1 VSLDLRTAFFFTALT
16 LLFCAVGMTVVQRT
30 HPGLGTREWTRGL
43 WAMVAA
49 AIILFLRGPGWM
61 LPGLA
66 VAHGLM
72 VFSSVSF
79 YEAIRRFKGK
89 SYPSRLGGLTVFAVP
104 VITTLALL
112 HDANS
117 RGRFL
122 MVAIK
127 GAWDLASAGE
137 LLYADRRRPS
147 TAHFFT
153 GAGFLAAGVTEVAR
167 GGFGIAL
174 NQAAP
179 VTTTVTYLQDLSF
192 FTYHVLVLLGFGFV
206 LMLHERANGE
216 LHRLATLDSLTE
228 TYNRRTIEE
237 LLRKEEARSRRSGAS
252 MGVLMVDIDHFKRIN
267 DRHGHHA
274 GDDVLRQFV
283 GTVAQ
288 CLRAQDS
295 MGRFGGEEFL
305 VVLPETSLK
314 EATGVAERLRAA
326 AAAEVYVSQGLVLRL
341 TVSIG
346 IAMLDAMQATGD
358 DSLVILADR
367 ALYEAKGRGRNRVVA
382 PRALPQPAT
391 TG

>member
-1 VSLDLRTAFFFTALT
+1 
-16 LLFCAVGMTVVQRT
+16 M
-30 HPGLGTREWTRGL
+30 
-43 WAMVAA
+43 
-49 AIILFLRGPGWM
+49 
-61 LPGLA
+61 
-66 VAHGLM
+66 
-72 VFSSVSF
+72 
-79 YEAIRRFKGK
+79 
-89 SYPSRLGGLTVFAVP
+89 
-104 VITTLALL
+104 
-112 HDANS
+112 
-117 RGRFL
+117 
-122 MVAIK
+122 
-127 GAWDLASAGE
+127 
-137 LLYADRRRPS
+137 
-147 TAHFFT
+147 
-153 GAGFLAAGVTEVAR
+153 
-167 GGFGIAL
+167 
-174 NQAAP
+174 
-179 VTTTVTYLQDLSF
+179 TTTVTYLQDLSF

-314 EATGVAERLRAA
+314 EAIGVAERLRAA
-326 AAAEVYVSQGLVLRL
+326 AAAEVYVSKGLVLRL

-346 IAMLDAMQATGD
+346 IAMLDATAGNRRRLAGD
-358 DSLVILADR
+358 P
-367 ALYEAKGRGRNRVVA
+367 RG
-382 PRALPQPAT
+382 PRALRSEGPRPQPGGGAAGAAAAGYDWLRHSAT
-391 TG
+391 ICSCSGRCSLCEPGAGDAAASRPT